1 MGVLYFCKQKQRTDM
16 NGIFIRLKSLWLALA
31 AIVAGMDAWAQTWD
45 SLPSKRA
52 AELFAE
58 AQRVCAAD
66 GGRLWGEN
74 IWGPVL
80 LVRDADKLA
89 FTNEPS
95 LLRDSRKMESLYCG
109 TLDSDI
115 VVAGSAVSFRGMD
128 VAMVPMFD
136 LTDSALVEVFVHEL
150 FHRFQ
155 NRHYGR
161 DEMVYDNA
169 HVDSKTGRTL
179 VLCELMELAKA
190 LNSNGEEMRSHLEKA
205 LGYRR
210 WRWTLFPGKI
220 TDECRFEFQEGLA
233 LYTQYRLCLSDSAKV
248 AEQLCRDVERMLTS
262 PNLSRQYGYYMG
274 AIYGCLNDIEP
285 SWRREVEPSRC
296 LCEFAGK
303 AYAIDFSMLKDT
315 MALRQTESYIRV
327 TQGVDTLE
335 AARRATRNMV
345 LQAIQSKNVV
355 YLCADDYQMGFN
367 PACVTGLDELGAY
380 FSVIEL
386 KGDFGRCYSAYGCLI
401 SNRPMLILPPKQ
413 TKKRGTSSSD
423 FAIEL
428 KKGWRMKKC
437 ADGYEIVKRKKH

>member
-1 MGVLYFCKQKQRTDM
+1 M

-31 AIVAGMDAWAQTWD
+31 AIVAGMDAWAQSWD

-52 AELFAE
+52 LELYAE

-80 LVRDADKLA
+80 LVRDSDKLA

-95 LLRDSRKMESLYCG
+95 LLRDSRKFESLYCG

-179 VLCELMELAKA
+179 ILCELMELTKA
-190 LNSNGEEMRSHLEKA
+190 LGCNGLDRRPHIEKA
-205 LGYRR
+205 LDFRR
-210 WRWTLFPGKI
+210 WRWTLFPDKI

-233 LYTQYRLCLSDSAKV
+233 LYTQYRLCLRDSAKV
-248 AEQLCRDVERMLTS
+248 AQQLGQDVGRLMTA

-274 AIYGCLNDIEP
+274 AMYACLNDVDAT
-285 SWRREVEPSRC
+285 WRNEVTPTMDLGERVRRIYGVGMTGTVDTLALKRTDS
-296 LCEFAGK
+296 
-303 AYAIDFSMLKDT
+303 YAEVM
-315 MALRQTESYIRV
+315 RV
-327 TQGVDTLE
+327 VDTLE
-335 AARRATRNMV
+335 AARMALKEMV
-345 LQAIQSKNVV
+345 RRKMETNNVVWLQAE
-355 YLCADDYQMGFN
+355 DYQMGFN
-367 PACVTGLDELGAY
+367 PACVTGLEEMGNF

-386 KGDFGRCYSAYGCLI
+386 KGEFGRIYSEYGCVI
-401 SNRPMLILPPKQ
+401 SGRPMLIIPEG
-413 TKKRGTSSSD
+413 TKSMRKKTKS

-428 KKGWRMKKC
+428 SGGWRLRRCDK
-437 ADGYEIVKRKKH
+437 GYDVVRKGL

>member
-1 MGVLYFCKQKQRTDM
+1 MSRFLLILRILPTILIAVCTGTVTQ
-16 NGIFIRLKSLWLALA
+16 
-31 AIVAGMDAWAQTWD
+31 AQTWD
-45 SLPSKRA
+45 ALPSKRA
-52 AELFAE
+52 LELFAE

-95 LLRDSRKMESLYCG
+95 LLPGSRKMESLYCG

-115 VVAGSAVSFRGMD
+115 VVAGSAVSYKD
-128 VAMVPMFD
+128 KEVAIVPMFD
-136 LTDSALVEVFVHEL
+136 LTDSAMIEVFVHEL

-155 NRHYGR
+155 NRQYGM
-161 DEMVYDNA
+161 DDMVYDNA
-169 HVDSKTGRTL
+169 HVDTKTGRTL
-179 VLCELMELAKA
+179 ILCELLELTKA
-190 LNSNGEEMRSHLEKA
+190 LGCNGLDRRPHIEKA
-205 LGYRR
+205 LDFRR
-210 WRWTLFPGKI
+210 WRWTLFPDKI

-233 LYTQYRLCLSDSAKV
+233 LYTQYRLCLSDSARV
-248 AEQLCRDVERMLTS
+248 AEQLCQDVEELLSS

-274 AIYGCLNDIEP
+274 ATYGCLNDIEP
-285 SWRREVEPSRC
+285 SWRREVDPSKR
-296 LCEFAGK
+296 LCEFTSK
-303 AYAIDFSMLKDT
+303 SYAIDFSMLKDT
-315 MALRQTESYIRV
+315 MALMQTDTYIRV
-327 TQGVDTLE
+327 TQGVDSQE
-335 AARRATRNMV
+335 AARQATRDKV
-345 LQAIQSKNVV
+345 LQAIQSKTVV

-367 PACVTGLDELGAY
+367 PACVTGLDELGTY

-401 SNRPMLILPPKQ
+401 SDRPMLILPPKQ

-428 KKGWRMKKC
+428 KKGWRLKKC
-437 ADGYEIVKRKKH
+437 ADGYEIAKSKKH